1 MGRDLRQQFVWL
13 SSYSFKQQ
21 FYFVTNT
28 VRNIGFVDLTE
39 FLFYELLFVV
49 NDFGDLFSCQERSL
63 VSTYMSSTYV
73 LDPLFSHMYHSRNI
87 LVPLLHLVHLVD
99 AVQIL
104 HVQYH
109 VGLIPFYLVLST

>member
-1 MGRDLRQQFVWL
+1 MD
-13 SSYSFKQQ
+13 S
-21 FYFVTNT
+21 
-28 VRNIGFVDLTE
+28 TE

-63 VSTYMSSTYV
+63 VSAYMSSTYV

-87 LVPLLHLVHLVD
+87 LVPLSHLVHLVD

-109 VGLIPFYLVLST
+109 VGLIPFYLVLPT